1 MLFMLKT
8 VMVVASGVRLSS
20 GDGCGIMVVLM
31 FGFRNEVLDSDSRLF
46 GSGYV
51 GLGYV
56 VLVSSHDYGFGSIRV
71 KPGQHMLRSVNN
83 SQPDRMWVRVNT
95 SGLAVRG
102 SVRLAQLNRVDSA
115 GQLGQRGQTEST
127 QSTGSAVA
135 GEVQSGWLGRF
146 SQGGWGGSVRV
157 AGEVQPG
164 WLGWN
169 ICYSN
174 YEYFLHGMVSVRR
187 VTT

>member
-31 FGFRNEVLDSDSRLF
+31 FGFRYEVLDSDSRLF

-115 GQLGQRGQTEST
+115 GQLGQRGQTESI
-127 QSTGSAVA
+127 QSTGSAFRH
-135 GEVQSGWLGRF
+135 EEW
-146 SQGGWGGSVRV
+146 
-157 AGEVQPG
+157 
-164 WLGWN
+164 
-169 ICYSN
+169 
-174 YEYFLHGMVSVRR
+174 
-187 VTT
+187 

>member
-31 FGFRNEVLDSDSRLF
+31 F
-46 GSGYV
+46 
-51 GLGYV
+51 
-56 VLVSSHDYGFGSIRV
+56 DYGFGSIRV

-127 QSTGSAVA
+127 QSTGSAFRH
-135 GEVQSGWLGRF
+135 EEW
-146 SQGGWGGSVRV
+146 
-157 AGEVQPG
+157 
-164 WLGWN
+164 
-169 ICYSN
+169 
-174 YEYFLHGMVSVRR
+174 
-187 VTT
+187 